1 MSGYLNETSA
11 YLQYGI
17 SRSHVAQQAG
27 SVTTLKRELL
37 PRPSVSVALA
47 MSEPTAAFYVPLPC
61 GPATPN
67 ESWARGQDAR
77 GGRGG
82 SGKPRSPLV
91 RVAF

>member
-27 SVTTLKRELL
+27 SVTTLKHELL
-37 PRPSVSVALA
+37 PRPSVSVTLA

-67 ESWARGQDAR
+67 ESWARGQVKMP
-77 GGRGG
+77 GGAGAG
-82 SGKPRSPLV
+82 VENPGPLW
-91 RVAF
+91 